1 MGEEQYKWL
10 KSSSFIR
17 SQQVLKLTKNKKN
30 QRYIHILEQ
39 FKDKLGK
46 NVKWKQFKFLEECQE
61 LKKDVLGWEIV
72 SFSRLY
78 KNKYKCI
85 CMCYF
90 QSNKNE

>member
-1 MGEEQYKWL
+1 MGGEQCKWL

-17 SQQVLKLTKNKKN
+17 GSQQVLKLAKKKI
-30 QRYIHILEQ
+30 RDILEQ

-61 LKKDVLGWEIV
+61 LKKSVLGWEIL

-85 CMCYF
+85 CMCF
-90 QSNKNE
+90 FKAIRINEK